1 MNNIKDAQKI
11 VIKIGTSTLAYKT
24 GMINI
29 RSIEKLVRV
38 IADLKNS
45 GKEIIIVSSGA
56 IGVGMGKLRLKERPK
71 DTPTKQALAAVGQCE
86 LMYIYDKLFSSYN
99 HVVSQVLLTKDVID
113 IEERKENVTN
123 TFLRL
128 LEMGSIPVV
137 NENDTVAVE
146 EIEFGDNDTLS
157 AIVSVLVNADL
168 LIILSDIDGLYT
180 ANPTENESATL
191 ISDVEKIDNYIES
204 IAGGSNSGLGTGGMC
219 TKIEAAKIATSHN
232 VDMAILNG
240 DDADNLYRLLDGE
253 KIGTY
258 FHS

>member
-1 MNNIKDAQKI
+1 M
-11 VIKIGTSTLAYKT
+11 
-24 GMINI
+24 
-29 RSIEKLVRV
+29 
-38 IADLKNS
+38 
-45 GKEIIIVSSGA
+45 
-56 IGVGMGKLRLKERPK
+56 
-71 DTPTKQALAAVGQCE
+71 PT
-86 LMYIYDKLFSSYN
+86 
-99 HVVSQVLLTKDVID
+99 
-113 IEERKENVTN
+113 RKENVTN

-157 AIVSVLVNADL
+157 AIVAALVHADL
-168 LIILSDIDGLYT
+168 LVILSDIDGLYT
-180 ANPTENESATL
+180 ANPSEDENATL
-191 ISDVEKIDNYIES
+191 IDKVEKIDSYIES
-204 IAGGSNSGLGTGGMC
+204 IAGNSNSGLGTGGMC

-258 FHS
+258 FYS

>member
-1 MNNIKDAQKI
+1 MKSIKDAQRI
-11 VIKIGTSTLAYKT
+11 VIKIGTSTLAYET
-24 GMINI
+24 GMVNI

-56 IGVGMGKLRLKERPK
+56 IGVGMGKLRLKERPQ
-71 DTPTKQALAAVGQCE
+71 DIPTKQALAAVGQCE
-86 LMYIYDKLFSSYN
+86 LMYVYDKLFSQYN
-99 HVVSQVLLTKDVID
+99 HVVSQVLLTKDIID
-113 IEERKENVTN
+113 IKQRKDNVTN
-123 TFLRL
+123 TFLKL
-128 LEMGSIPVV
+128 MEIGSIPVV

-157 AIVSVLVNADL
+157 AIVSVVVEADL

-180 ANPTENESATL
+180 ANPMQDENATL
-191 ISDVEKIDNYIES
+191 ISNVEKIDDYIEN
-204 IAGGSNSGLGTGGMC
+204 IAGGSNSNLGTGGMS

-232 VDMAILNG
+232 VDMAIING
-240 DDADNLYRLLDGE
+240 DDAYNLYRLLDGE
-253 KIGTY
+253 KIGTH